1 MTMPNADRRHGQC
14 TASEFRIA
22 WPSWSTKTAAGDL
35 FLREGSGGSVRQG
48 GTVRAVGFVEKK
60 TATASKDN
68 KSEKGDNESDR
79 AARRGVRCLMVKRS
93 GFCV

>member
-35 FLREGSGGSVRQG
+35 FLREGSGGSVQQNCN
-48 GTVRAVGFVEKK
+48 GF
-60 TATASKDN
+60 
-68 KSEKGDNESDR
+68 KG
-79 AARRGVRCLMVKRS
+79 
-93 GFCV
+93 